1 MVADE
6 VRNLAQRTQVAT
18 EDITQVVAAIG
29 ADVGHAVAR
38 IEICQDKAEHSSAQ
52 ASAAAQR
59 LAGICAVTADT
70 HALAGQM
77 TLAIDEQRDASHA
90 LTRNVEA
97 RDVLAQENARHVHE
111 TADVSRYLEQLAIKL
126 EKLVGAHTL

>member
-1 MVADE
+1 M
-6 VRNLAQRTQVAT
+6 
-18 EDITQVVAAIG
+18 
-29 ADVGHAVAR
+29 GHAVAR

-59 LAGICAVTADT
+59 LTGICAVTADT
-70 HALAGQM
+70 RALAGQM
-77 TLAIDEQRDASHA
+77 ALAIDEQRDASHA

-97 RDVLAQENARHVHE
+97 RDVLAQDNARHVHE